1 MKLSISNIAW
11 GIENNESMYSFM
23 SELGY
28 EGLEIAPTKFFPDQ
42 PYDHW
47 KEFHL
52 LCNSLKTQYNIAVS
66 SMQSILYGMK
76 QNLFESHEA
85 VTLLAYLDKASAFG
99 EAGGGCNLVFGCP
112 QNRSIPEG
120 RKQSD
125 AIPFFEKAATSALS
139 HNCVLALEANPP
151 MYGTNFVNTT
161 KQAFEFAREVP
172 GLKVN
177 LDFGTIIDR
186 GEELNDFAEDMY
198 LVNHIHISEPGLV
211 PIKHRKEHK
220 ELASLLSQLDYSGY
234 VSIEMK
240 ETDIQTVKNVMEYIA
255 EIFA

>member
-11 GIENNESMYSFM
+11 GLENNEAVYSFM
-23 SELGY
+23 NELGF
-28 EGLEIAPTKFFPDQ
+28 EGLEIAPTKFFADK
-42 PYDHW
+42 PYEHRE
-47 KEFHL
+47 EFHI
-52 LCNSLKTQYNIAVS
+52 LCKSIKDQYGISIS

-76 QNLFESHEA
+76 QNLFESHGAEE
-85 VTLLAYLDKASAFG
+85 LLSYLDKAYAFG
-99 EAGGGCNLVFGCP
+99 EECGGCNLVFGCP
-112 QNRSIPEG
+112 KNRSIPEG

-125 AIPFFEKAATSALS
+125 AIPFFEKAAASALV

-151 MYGTNFVNTT
+151 MYGTNFINTT
-161 KQAFEFAREVP
+161 NQAFEFVREVP

-177 LDFGTIIDR
+177 LDLGTVIDR
-186 GEELNDFAEDMY
+186 DEDLRDVAENIY

-211 PIKHRKEHK
+211 PIRKRKIHR
-220 ELASLLSQLDYSGY
+220 ELASILSDYGYSGY

-240 ETDIQTVKNVMEYIA
+240 ETDCKTVKSVMEYIA